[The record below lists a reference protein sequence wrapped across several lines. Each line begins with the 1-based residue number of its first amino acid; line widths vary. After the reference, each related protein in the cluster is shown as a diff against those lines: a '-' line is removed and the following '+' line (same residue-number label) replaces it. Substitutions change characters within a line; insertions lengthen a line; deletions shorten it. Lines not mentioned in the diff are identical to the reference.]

1 MSRDLFIK
9 CKLEAL
15 SKRANENFTIKEL
28 LVDIGIELPT
38 VQLIENVECRF
49 RNYVMLSETSQFEL
63 IYSGTQHIFIR
74 LTDFYIVD

>member
-49 RNYVMLSETSQFEL
+49 RNYVMLGETSRCEL
-63 IYSGTQHIFIR
+63 IYSGTQRIFIR

>member
-63 IYSGTQHIFIR
+63 IYSGTQRIFIR
-74 LTDFYIVD
+74 LTDLYIVD